1 MGLDPTSG
9 PPFAIIVL
17 PGHPTTVVV
26 KGELDLATAPELAQ
40 RLEELAATGQREVT
54 VDLSGLEFL
63 DSQGIHVLL
72 VCPGRIQTNF
82 QKNLIEDKIRFGWQ
96 NHRQMTAERCAQLIV
111 RAMRRRRNELI
122 TTAQGKMLVW
132 LNRLSP
138 RLLDSLLARFSK

>member
-72 VCPGRIQTNF
+72 QAREALRSQGGGL
-82 QKNLIEDKIRFGWQ
+82 K
-96 NHRQMTAERCAQLIV
+96 V
-111 RAMRRRRNELI
+111 RSPQPLVARVLETTGLLELL
-122 TTAQGKMLVW
+122 TEGE
-132 LNRLSP
+132 
-138 RLLDSLLARFSK
+138 